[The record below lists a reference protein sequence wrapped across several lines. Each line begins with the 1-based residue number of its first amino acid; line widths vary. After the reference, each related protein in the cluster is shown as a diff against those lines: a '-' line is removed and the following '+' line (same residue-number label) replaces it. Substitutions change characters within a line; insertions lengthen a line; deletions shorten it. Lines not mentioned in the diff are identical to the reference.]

1 MDELLPYY
9 ERELAFLRRYSRD
22 FAEKYPKIA
31 SRLAMSTDASED
43 PHVERMIESFA
54 LLGARIHR
62 KLDDDYPEFTDALL
76 EVMYPHYLR
85 PFPSC
90 SIAQFN
96 VGGSDSQLT
105 TPVTIKRG
113 TELNTRAV
121 KGVTCKFR
129 TSSDVQLSPLKIT
142 RAEFNGAVQAPSSAR
157 LQSGVTGSISI
168 ELNCPSEQI
177 NFSNIKLNKLRIY
190 IDADPSLVASV
201 RDCLFM
207 HVSQVFIESSK
218 RGVWQELPATPISEV
233 SFSDDESL
241 IDFPARSHPA
251 YRLLT
256 EYFAFPDK
264 FNFFD
269 LDISQL
275 TQFTG
280 SSQQLSLHFLL
291 KNVRADSD
299 LARLL
304 EPLATANFK
313 LNCSPVVNLFK
324 QRGDPIRLTHAAVSY
339 PVVAD
344 ARRAYA
350 YDVYSIDSVNLVR
363 QSAQGESIV
372 EFKPFY
378 ALRHG
383 QSPKEAG
390 HYWFARRNELVAQ
403 SSPGYETE
411 ISIVDIDLNPT
422 QDQTDTLS
430 IGLTCTNRDLPASLS
445 FGLVGGDM
453 FLEGGS
459 VAKTISLLRKPTAE
473 MRFARGRSAQ
483 WRLISHLSLNHM
495 SLLQSGLPAL
505 KEMLRLYDLNR
516 TAVSGRQIDGIVG
529 LEHKPTTAWLPGNPF
544 AAFVRGIEVQLTIDD
559 SNFVGTGLTAF
570 TSVMDRFFA
579 LYVHANSFIQLVIL
593 SKRTNEELIRCSPRS
608 GDSILA

>member
-207 HVSQVFIESSK
+207 HVSQVFIESRK
-218 RGVWQELPATPISEV
+218 PGVWQELPATPISEV

-280 SSQQLSLHFLL
+280 SSQQLTLHFLL